1 MMNNKIK
8 CPYCN
13 RELADASGVYSHVKK
28 KHPNKKRAHLRPD
41 RPEQDESMA
50 DIFIEAELNR
60 AMGIKNDDWI
70 EDMLP

>member
-1 MMNNKIK
+1 MTPLC

-13 RELADASGVYSHVKK
+13 KKLKSEDGVYSHVKS
-28 KHPNKKRAHLRPD
+28 KHPNKKRAHLRPKLEV
-41 RPEQDESMA
+41 EQSMA

-60 AMGIKNDDWI
+60 AMGIRNEDWI